1 MNLMMVILLSSACV
15 IKPEPADTPIDTSPS
30 EPETEPSEP
39 SEPSSTSDTCV
50 DDDIY
55 EPNDTPTTPQS
66 LGAGVF
72 NELEI
77 CGEDWYK
84 VMLQA
89 GDEASIFVDFEHTKG
104 DIDVKAYGPN
114 GGGVLAESQSSTDD
128 ELVQFTAAESGAYPV
143 VLSLLGDND
152 GVLGN
157 DYSLEVELTRNGGG
171 GSSDCPADALEEN
184 DSMEN
189 AVLLFEGSFGNLN
202 VCDDDSD
209 WYEIDLSASE
219 VLSVAASFTHSDGD
233 IDIRLYA
240 PEDAAAGYSTTSSI
254 SVTNNE
260 AIEYEAEQ
268 NGMHYLEVDLLSF
281 TSDSG
286 SNDYVL
292 IISVD

>member
-1 MNLMMVILLSSACV
+1 MSGMLIFLLSSACV
-15 IKPEPADTPIDTSPS
+15 IKPDPADTPTDNPP
-30 EPETEPSEP
+30 PEQQTEPSEP

-66 LGAGVF
+66 LGSGVF

-89 GDEASIFVDFEHTKG
+89 GDEASIFVDFEHAQG
-104 DIDVKAYGPN
+104 DIDIVAYGPN
-114 GGGVLAESQSSTDD
+114 GGGVLAESQSNTDD

-143 VLSLLGDND
+143 LLTLLGDND

-157 DYSLEVELTRNGGG
+157 DYSLEVDLTRNGGG
-171 GSSDCPADALEEN
+171 EANDCPTDALEEN

-209 WYEIDLSASE
+209 WYEIDLAASE
-219 VLSVAASFTHSDGD
+219 VLSVAASFTHSEGD
-233 IDIRLYA
+233 IDIRLYS
-240 PEDAAAGYSTTSSI
+240 PEDAASGYSTTSSI
-254 SVTNNE
+254 SITNNE
-260 AIEYEAEQ
+260 SIEHEALES
-268 NGMHYLEVDLLSF
+268 GMHYLEVDLLSF

-286 SNDYVL
+286 SNDYIL